1 MRKTMRNIEK
11 VVGKKERA
19 AWRAITYCKG
29 KYGKDSVEHQKALAE
44 WAALAYVKFMF
55 ESDDAF
61 NLAWEIWMTE
71 ETR

>member
-29 KYGKDSVEHQKALAE
+29 KYGNDSVEYQKALAE
-44 WAALAYVKFMF
+44 WAALASVKWLF
-55 ESDDAF
+55 ESDEVF
-61 NLAWEIWMTE
+61 NSAWDTWMKK
-71 ETR
+71 